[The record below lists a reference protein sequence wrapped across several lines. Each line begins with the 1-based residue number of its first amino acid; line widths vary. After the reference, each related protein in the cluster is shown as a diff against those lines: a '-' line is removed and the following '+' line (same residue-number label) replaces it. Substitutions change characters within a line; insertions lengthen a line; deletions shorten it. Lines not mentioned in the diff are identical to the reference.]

1 MRADGASP
9 YYAQPQAE
17 RPRRERLVSDTTL
30 SIESRVRIDQTS
42 LVGRDEQCPMATSD
56 EPERNHFLYATKY
69 LPRRDSTLYP
79 VTVAGVRSVRSA
91 PRSRRRGWR
100 SIARRPKYAAQ
111 RAHHTVATCR
121 LFMEGDGRPSN
132 A

>member
-42 LVGRDEQCPMATSD
+42 LEGRD

-79 VTVAGVRSVRSA
+79 VTVAGERCTERQIRASFEETRLA
-91 PRSRRRGWR
+91 
-100 SIARRPKYAAQ
+100 IARRPKYAAQ

>member
-30 SIESRVRIDQTS
+30 SIESRVRLDQTS
-42 LVGRDEQCPMATSD
+42 LVGRD

-79 VTVAGVRSVRSA
+79 VTVAGDGSPSLRFLLDEHPEIHGPVVLHPAELGERGAARVKLSVR
-91 PRSRRRGWR
+91 RR
-100 SIARRPKYAAQ
+100 ARNIISLGARIT
-111 RAHHTVATCR
+111 R
-121 LFMEGDGRPSN
+121 
-132 A
+132 